1 MYNVAID
8 ILNILNKNGYD
19 AYIVG
24 GYPRDLLLK
33 INSSDIDIC
42 TSATP
47 DIIKNLFIVIEDNSR
62 FGSLKIKKDNFMFEI
77 TTFRI
82 DVEYKGRYPEI
93 KYTDSIKQDLMRRD
107 FTINTICINYKGDII
122 DELNAIDDINN
133 KVIRCV
139 GNTCVKIK
147 EDPLRILRAIRFCG
161 KLNFKLDI
169 ELETEIKKNSYL
181 LKDISENKKKE
192 EINKM
197 NEKAINMLKEFNIE
211 VIK

>member
-62 FGSLKIKKDNFMFEI
+62 FINRKRNNDSEIQADETLLKELKEMGF
-77 TTFRI
+77 
-82 DVEYKGRYPEI
+82 PENR
-93 KYTDSIKQDLMRRD
+93 SRQDL
-107 FTINTICINYKGDII
+107 INTR
-122 DELNAIDDINN
+122 NN
-133 KVIRCV
+133 MEIA
-139 GNTCVKIK
+139 T
-147 EDPLRILRAIRFCG
+147 EMLL
-161 KLNFKLDI
+161 
-169 ELETEIKKNSYL
+169 EETE
-181 LKDISENKKKE
+181 
-192 EINKM
+192 
-197 NEKAINMLKEFNIE
+197 
-211 VIK
+211 